1 MTPRPTLSQND
12 LLALL
17 NWELA
22 AYQECEG
29 CRFVSLRDMPSP
41 DDTGCNWLDARV
53 GSDHSLGAGEHFIVR
68 HVIEETRREFD
79 LHTH

>member
-1 MTPRPTLSQND
+1 MNARQSLNRD
-12 LLALL
+12 ELLQLL

-22 AYQECEG
+22 AYEECQG
-29 CRFVSLRDMPSP
+29 AHFSSIRTMRSR

-53 GSDHSLGAGEHFIVR
+53 ASDHKLGVDEHFIVQ

-79 LHTH
+79 LRTH